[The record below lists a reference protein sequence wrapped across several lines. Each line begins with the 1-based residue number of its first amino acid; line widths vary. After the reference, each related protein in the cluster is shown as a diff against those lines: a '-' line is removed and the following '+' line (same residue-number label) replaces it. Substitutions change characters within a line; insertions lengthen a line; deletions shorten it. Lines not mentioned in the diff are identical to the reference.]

1 MTGSSRAAAAAKS
14 SESVAAASVTPISAC
29 SVPPHALRGGVGT
42 QPDGGAEVT
51 PGEPPVA
58 PEQTEDLAVG
68 GVHGNDYRSPWPN
81 GLASRGTGRQKRAMD
96 PNAALLAGLL
106 AGLAIAT
113 RLAVLA
119 IAANLALRG

>member
-1 MTGSSRAAAAAKS
+1 
-14 SESVAAASVTPISAC
+14 
-29 SVPPHALRGGVGT
+29 
-42 QPDGGAEVT
+42 
-51 PGEPPVA
+51 
-58 PEQTEDLAVG
+58 
-68 GVHGNDYRSPWPN
+68 
-81 GLASRGTGRQKRAMD
+81 MD